1 MSIVPEEG
9 SIISVGTNV
18 NNEVNGKVEE
28 SSSPTGKLK
37 LGNNTNLYWSDWNER
52 SNDYECF

>member
-18 NNEVNGKVEE
+18 NTEVNGKVEE

-37 LGNNTNLYWSDWNER
+37 LGNNTNLYCLEVMIMNVLIS
-52 SNDYECF
+52 